1 MLGRSPSKRHRNGSL
16 GARARAVPSLV
27 HPTPEAH
34 SLSSLCFA
42 PTVRA
47 LRPLHHR
54 QPRLSCAAAMLNE
67 AYP

>member
-1 MLGRSPSKRHRNGSL
+1 MLGRSSSKRHRNGPL

-27 HPTPEAH
+27 HPMEAH
-34 SLSSLCFA
+34 SISSLCFA

>member
-1 MLGRSPSKRHRNGSL
+1 M
-16 GARARAVPSLV
+16 
-27 HPTPEAH
+27 PEAH